1 MKLLALISSTKLA
14 EVALPGQSL
23 RCPSEAPEIVNLF
36 SVTGVCVDS
45 LEVEMPLVFIRAAIF
60 LYALDDWSGK

>member
-14 EVALPGQSL
+14 EVALTGRSL

-45 LEVEMPLVFIRAAIF
+45 LEVEMH
-60 LYALDDWSGK
+60 

>member
-14 EVALPGQSL
+14 EVALIGRRL

-45 LEVEMPLVFIRAAIF
+45 LEVEMSIVFIRAEIF
-60 LYALDDWSGK
+60 LYALDDLSRK